1 MFISQTRLA
10 FAACT
15 LALMGAVHAAPETV
29 TVTGTAPTP
38 LRGLSLSEGDAVT
51 GVYQMSDGRTMVLK
65 QRGRAIVADLDGV
78 PLTRLLAAAGGTLQS
93 ADDSMRLRYE
103 TDPLDSA
110 ATVVTVSL
118 RQGSASPVNLAAA
131 RSTVH

>member
-1 MFISQTRLA
+1 MFTSQTRMA

-15 LALMGAVHAAPETV
+15 LALMGAAHAGPETI
-29 TVTGTAPTP
+29 TVTGPSPTP
-38 LRGLSLSEGDAVT
+38 LRGLSPSEGDAVA
-51 GVYQMSDGRTMVLK
+51 GVYQMSDGRTMVLR
-65 QRGRAIVADLDGV
+65 QRGRAVVADLDGV

-103 TDPLDSA
+103 TDPHDST

-118 RQGSASPVNLAAA
+118 RQGSANPVNLAAA
-131 RSTVH
+131 KSTLR